1 MRLCFQLKEKLMQ
14 LYGLKTCDTTR
25 KALKTLREAGVDV
38 AYIDVRSDG
47 VPADLLSWFL
57 VAFGDELVNKRSTT
71 WRGLSDSE
79 RAGGCTCVAVGAPDI
94 DETPCH
100 PCGRGFLSGMECGRR
115 GRAARL
121 IFMLGP

>member
-1 MRLCFQLKEKLMQ
+1 MQ

-25 KALKTLREAGVDV
+25 KALKTLREAGREVT
-38 AYIDVRSDG
+38 YIDVRTDG

-79 RAGGCTCVAVGAPDI
+79 RAGDALALLLAHPTLMKRPVIHA
-94 DETPCH
+94 DEDFYL
-100 PCGRGFLSGMECGRR
+100 GWGKDVQ
-115 GRAARL
+115 AAL
-121 IFMLGP
+121 IG